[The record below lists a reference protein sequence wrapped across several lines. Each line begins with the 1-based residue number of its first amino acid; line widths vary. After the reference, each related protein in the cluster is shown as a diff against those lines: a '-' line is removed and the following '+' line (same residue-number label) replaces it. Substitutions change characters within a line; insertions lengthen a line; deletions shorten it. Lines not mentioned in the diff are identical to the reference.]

1 MKMKNTIQ
9 FRLTIVSISFIA
21 LIIAISWLLY
31 HRSSFVWFE
40 AKAED
45 NLESL
50 YRQGNDLF

>member
-45 NLESL
+45 NL
-50 YRQGNDLF
+50 